1 MNNNSTLQETLEWWA
16 NMPCE
21 LKAKFPEPQSD
32 EDIYAYYDSPAE
44 YLYDSMGY

>member
-1 MNNNSTLQETLEWWA
+1 MDNLILQEILEWWEK
-16 NMPCE
+16 MPSE
-21 LKAKFPEPQSD
+21 LKSKFPIPQSN